1 MKQQLYHLTLIFA
14 VVAIVFIPAA
24 FKLSDVQYDLTNLLF
39 GWISDDPNKFSSDS
53 RSLFKLFGVLSV
65 LSIGLFVL
73 LSKTQFWDKNKSKLA
88 VLFKLIIAYYLAS
101 RFLVYGFDKV
111 VKSQFFMP
119 EPNTLY
125 TPVGY
130 LSKDILYWT
139 SMGTSYWFNILTG
152 CIEIGAAIM
161 LLFGKTRFTGLL
173 LLTGILVNV
182 LIINIGFDI
191 SVKMYSL
198 FLLFLVVLLLS
209 PNLARL
215 MKFLTGQSAQLQQ
228 QSKSFDVF
236 YRPFVKTATKFF
248 VVGLMLLD
256 MSLFAI
262 QTGNFNDDLAE
273 RPPLHGAYAM
283 EPNSFQIK
291 RCFVHRRGFFILQF
305 QDDSFE
311 DYALEIGE
319 TKLSITSYNKEM
331 NEVPYRMYNNVL
343 ELNWEETIIK
353 GNTIDWRS
361 LPALA
366 DDFHFIEDYR
376 LEIND

>member
-1 MKQQLYHLTLIFA
+1 MKQQLYHLTLIYA

-53 RSLFKLFGVLSV
+53 RSLLKLFGVLSV

-73 LSKTQFWDKNKSKLA
+73 LSRTQFWDKNKSKLA

-152 CIEIGAAIM
+152 CVEIGAAIM
-161 LLFGKTRFTGLL
+161 LLFAKTRFTGLL

-182 LIINIGFDI
+182 LIINFGFDI

-215 MKFLTGQSAQLQQ
+215 IKFLSGHSAQLQQ
-228 QSKSFDVF
+228 PSKTFDIF
-236 YRPFVKTATKFF
+236 YRPFVKTATKCF

-273 RPPLHGAYAM
+273 RPPLHGAYQVVNENALGV
-283 EPNSFQIK
+283 K
-291 RCFVHRRGFFILQF
+291 RFFIHRRGYLIF
-305 QDDSFE
+305 QHEDESFT
-311 DYALEIGE
+311 DYAVKIFE
-319 TKLSITSYNKEM
+319 TKMSLINYKDEM
-331 NEVPYRMYNNVL
+331 NEVPFREKNGQLTLNFRGNQL
-343 ELNWEETIIK
+343 IGKEL
-353 GNTIDWRS
+353 DWRS
-361 LPALA
+361 LPALQ
-366 DDFHFIEDYR
+366 DSFHFFMQ
-376 LEIND
+376 IN